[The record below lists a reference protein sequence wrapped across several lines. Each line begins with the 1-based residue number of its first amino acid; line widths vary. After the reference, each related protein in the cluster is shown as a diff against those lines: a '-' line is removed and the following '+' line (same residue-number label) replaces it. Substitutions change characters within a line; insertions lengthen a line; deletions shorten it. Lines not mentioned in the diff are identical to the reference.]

1 MIISFNCTCGNIDPK
16 KAKFYDGSLGYS
28 AIVCK
33 VCGTYYD
40 FDIEGLPRTNPADGW
55 SRDFVG
61 LKSPKEVK
69 I

>member
-1 MIISFNCTCGNIDPK
+1 MITSFNCICGNKDASK
-16 KAKFYDGSLGYS
+16 VKEYDGALGYS

-40 FDIEGLPRTNPADGW
+40 FDTEGLPRTNPADGW